1 MARSAAP
8 RVTAGAPVLS
18 AWRATFKA
26 MAAAVAMTQAGG
38 VGLLPSG
45 LDAEQRQCVRMT
57 PDSFDGPQQLSGREA
72 QQQIE

>member
-1 MARSAAP
+1 M
-8 RVTAGAPVLS
+8 
-18 AWRATFKA
+18 
-26 MAAAVAMTQAGG
+26 AMTQAGG